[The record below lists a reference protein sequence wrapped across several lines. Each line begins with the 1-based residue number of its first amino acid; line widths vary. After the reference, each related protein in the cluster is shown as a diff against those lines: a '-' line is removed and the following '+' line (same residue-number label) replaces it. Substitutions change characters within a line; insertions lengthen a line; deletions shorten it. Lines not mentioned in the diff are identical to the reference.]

1 MKKKIVISVLVLTL
15 TVGAVTGG
23 ILGYRSYSDRKLTA
37 SVMSVA
43 DLNTGYWGDSMESYG
58 MITNDDSQNIY
69 LATTQSVQ
77 EVFVEEG
84 QIVSV
89 GDPLLQ
95 YDMTVVNIEIEMQ
108 KLQIQAIQ
116 NNIALANQELEKLKK
131 TTPIP
136 EQESGTAQK
145 TALLLP
151 ERTWFAAA
159 GVYGAANNLTAGS
172 NAAEGGTQ
180 SQNAGDSEAENQT
193 DTEPETETGTET
205 GTEPETEAEPEQ
217 PADTEQLPEEQSEN
231 PQQSADENTDENP
244 EGQPEGYTAEE
255 LKKAIS
261 DKEKELKGLDLDK
274 RKAELTLKQLQSQSS
289 DGMVRAAINGTVK
302 TVGDLENLPNDGT
315 PFLTVTGSEGLYVKG
330 SVSELV
336 LEQIHPGQI
345 VSGYTWDS
353 GISFEATITEIDDYP
368 QENADAY
375 GGNPCVSYYAYTA
388 YIEDSQG
395 LINGEYAQL
404 NMEFEDMSSMDAIYL
419 EKAYVRQKDG
429 KSYVFRENEDGRLE
443 KRYVQTGRTVYGYA
457 VEIKSGIT
465 EDDYLAFPYGK
476 TAKDGVRTSHD
487 GFDDMY

>member
-1 MKKKIVISVLVLTL
+1 
-15 TVGAVTGG
+15 
-23 ILGYRSYSDRKLTA
+23 
-37 SVMSVA
+37 
-43 DLNTGYWGDSMESYG
+43 
-58 MITNDDSQNIY
+58 
-69 LATTQSVQ
+69 
-77 EVFVEEG
+77 
-84 QIVSV
+84 
-89 GDPLLQ
+89 
-95 YDMTVVNIEIEMQ
+95 MQ

-136 EQESGTAQK
+136 EQESKAAES
-145 TALLLP
+145 TALLSS
-151 ERTWFAAA
+151 EHRWFAAA
-159 GVYGAANNLTAGS
+159 GVFGG
-172 NAAEGGTQ
+172 EGNT
-180 SQNAGDSEAENQT
+180 EAET
-193 DTEPETETGTET
+193 ETETEIETEAEPETET
-205 GTEPETEAEPEQ
+205 EPEQ
-217 PADTEQLPEEQSEN
+217 PADTEQLPDEQPEN
-231 PQQSADENTDENP
+231 PEQPAEENTDE
-244 EGQPEGYTAEE
+244 QPEGYTAQE

-274 RKAELTLKQLQSQSS
+274 RKAELTLKQLQSQSTHR
-289 DGMVRAAINGTVK
+289 MVRATINGMVK

-404 NMEFEDMSSMDAIYL
+404 NMEFEDMNSMDAIYL

-465 EDDYLAFPYGK
+465 EEDYLAFPYGK

-487 GFDDMY
+487 EADEIY